1 MPFCRKILNAVLHT
15 PLFPLTSCNLP
26 YNVPYPFIKTLAL
39 KVLISLAFM
48 YHSSQWRVGLV
59 C

>member
-15 PLFPLTSCNLP
+15 PLLPLTSCNLP
-26 YNVPYPFIKTLAL
+26 NIVPYPFIKTLAL
-39 KVLISLAFM
+39 KVLIYGFM